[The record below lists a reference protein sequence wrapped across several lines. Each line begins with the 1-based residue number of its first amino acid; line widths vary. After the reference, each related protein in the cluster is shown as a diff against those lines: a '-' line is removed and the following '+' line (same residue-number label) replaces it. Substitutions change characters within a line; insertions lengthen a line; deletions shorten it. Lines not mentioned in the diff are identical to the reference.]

1 MNDNTRAIVVLGL
14 IGLLAGYLA
23 SIVVGGS
30 GGLLKYLISGLIG
43 AYVGGFLLNAVGV
56 SLGIR
61 NAFVSQLVT
70 ATIGA
75 IVVLILARII
85 A

>member
-14 IGLLAGYLA
+14 IGLLAGFLA

-30 GGLLKYLISGLIG
+30 GGLLRYLISGLIG
-43 AYVGGFLLNAVGV
+43 AYVSGFLLNAIGV
-56 SLGIR
+56 NLGIR
-61 NAFVSQLVT
+61 NQFASQLVT
-70 ATIGA
+70 ATLGA
-75 IVVLILARII
+75 IVVLIIARII

>member
-1 MNDNTRAIVVLGL
+1 MSDNTRAVVVLGL
-14 IGLLAGYLA
+14 IGLLAGFLA

-30 GGLLKYLISGLIG
+30 GGLIKYLISGLIG

-56 SLGIR
+56 NLGIR

>member
-14 IGLLAGYLA
+14 IGLLAGFLA

-30 GGLLKYLISGLIG
+30 GGLLRYLISGLIG
-43 AYVGGFLLNAVGV
+43 AYVGGFLLNAIGV
-56 SLGIR
+56 NLGIR
-61 NAFVSQLVT
+61 NQFASQLVT
-70 ATIGA
+70 ATLGA
-75 IVVLILARII
+75 IVVLIIARII